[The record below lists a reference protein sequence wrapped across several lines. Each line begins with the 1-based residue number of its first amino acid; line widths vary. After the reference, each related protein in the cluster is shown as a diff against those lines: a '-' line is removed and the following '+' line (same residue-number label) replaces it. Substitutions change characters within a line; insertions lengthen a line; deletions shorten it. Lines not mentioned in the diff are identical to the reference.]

1 MLDCVQSFN
10 ILIYSALI
18 FNLLA
23 NEVIPLP
30 VIYLQSINGK
40 IRIKILVNLKEK
52 RSPSY
57 SVY

>member
-40 IRIKILVNLKEK
+40 IRIKNTGQLEGEAFSFL
-52 RSPSY
+52 
-57 SVY
+57 